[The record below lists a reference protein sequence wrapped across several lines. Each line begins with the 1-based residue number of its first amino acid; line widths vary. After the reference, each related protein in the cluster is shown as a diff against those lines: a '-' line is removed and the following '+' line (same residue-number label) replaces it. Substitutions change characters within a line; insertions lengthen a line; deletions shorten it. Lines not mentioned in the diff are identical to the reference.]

1 MSDQT
6 TKGPADEL
14 RGDDALARIALPT
27 GPLPDPTTAPLA
39 DIDVSDSRLY
49 QQDLWRPYFERLRQD
64 DPVHYT
70 EDSMFG
76 PYWSI
81 TKFKDIM
88 QVESNH
94 EAFSSFPTIAI
105 GDSPNGQYIENFISM
120 DPPKHDQQ
128 RRAVTGVVS
137 PRNLMALEPLIRQH
151 ATDILDQLP
160 DDGVTFDWV
169 DAVSIELTTRMLATL
184 FDFPL
189 KTAAN

>member
-6 TKGPADEL
+6 TTGPADEL

-49 QQDLWRPYFERLRQD
+49 QQDLWRPYFERLRRD

-88 QVESNH
+88 QVESN
-94 EAFSSFPTIAI
+94 
-105 GDSPNGQYIENFISM
+105 YILHS
-120 DPPKHDQQ
+120 
-128 RRAVTGVVS
+128 RA
-137 PRNLMALEPLIRQH
+137 R
-151 ATDILDQLP
+151 
-160 DDGVTFDWV
+160 V
-169 DAVSIELTTRMLATL
+169 DRLHIVQ
-184 FDFPL
+184 
-189 KTAAN
+189 